1 MLGFGNGLL
10 LVIHLMIVGR
20 LLWRLPGAK
29 SVGKIT
35 LASLEFESGSLRLT
49 EAGTQRRAS
58 IRLLADPALSRLLK
72 ASWPRHIDDLA

>member
-10 LVIHLMIVGR
+10 LVIHWMIAGR

-29 SVGKIT
+29 SVGKIS
-35 LASLEFESGSLRLT
+35 LASLAFASGSLRLT

>member
-10 LVIHLMIVGR
+10 LVIHWMIAGR

-35 LASLEFESGSLRLT
+35 LASLEFASGSLRLT

-58 IRLLADPALSRLLK
+58 IRLLADPALSRLLRV
-72 ASWPRHIDDLA
+72 SWPSHIDDLA